1 MGRKASRN
9 GSPRTGPTR
18 PVGINATPGES
29 PMRLTRLQGSSNPV
43 LQSKRQ
49 RLNNLTMGITLRA
62 ASLVDL
68 PLLVPLVQA
77 HYKSAGFA
85 YEEEPT
91 RQALQQLVTTARLGR
106 VWWIDWEGTP
116 IGYAVLTFSFSVE
129 CQGQYAVLDEVYLLP
144 EHQGK
149 GHFKHLIALVEA
161 HCWRWG
167 VRTLRLEV
175 KTKNAWAQRAY
186 HKAGFRADDRTLMT
200 KRLR

>member
-1 MGRKASRN
+1 
-9 GSPRTGPTR
+9 
-18 PVGINATPGES
+18 VGINAAPGK
-29 PMRLTRLQGSSNPV
+29 PV
-43 LQSKRQ
+43 LPNKGQ
-49 RLNNLTMGITLRA
+49 RSNHLTMGITLRA

-68 PLLVPLVQA
+68 PLLTPLVQA
-77 HYKSAGFA
+77 HHEAAGFA
-85 YEEEPT
+85 YEEEPA

-106 VWWIDWEGTP
+106 VWWVDWEGAP

-129 CQGQYAVLDEVYLLP
+129 FQGQYAVLDEVYLLP

-175 KTKNAWAQRAY
+175 ETKNARAQRAY
-186 HKAGFRADDRTLMT
+186 HKVGFRAHDRPLMT
-200 KRLR
+200 KRLG